1 MTYSFS
7 CPVPCTYEIKVDATN
22 GDDAI
27 NKIIIAGAMS
37 CRNINN
43 RCHCEKASHNMPPI
57 KEEQL
62 KNIVRLCMREECD
75 TSN

>member
-7 CPVPCTYEIKVDATN
+7 CSVSCNYEIKVDAIN

-27 NKIIIAGAMS
+27 NKIITAGAIS

-43 RCHCEKASHNMPPI
+43 RCHREKANHNMPPI

-62 KNIVRLCMREECD
+62 RNIVRLCMREECD